1 MENGGILNDQI
12 TASSEYDSAK
22 TSAYQARL
30 NFKGYQ
36 HKWGGWLAA
45 KEDAN
50 QWLQIAFLSSN
61 IQITRV
67 ATQGRSDRYQWVWKY
82 KLQYSD
88 DGQNFQYY
96 REEGENT
103 DKVT

>member
-1 MENGGILNDQI
+1 MIFPKP
-12 TASSEYDSAK
+12 A
-22 TSAYQARL
+22 AYQARL
-30 NFKGYQ
+30 NFKGYGS
-36 HKWGGWLAA
+36 KWGGWLAD

-50 QWLQIAFLSSN
+50 QWLQIAFRASN
-61 IQITRV
+61 IQITRI
-67 ATQGRSDRYQWVWKY
+67 ATQGRADRYQWVTKY